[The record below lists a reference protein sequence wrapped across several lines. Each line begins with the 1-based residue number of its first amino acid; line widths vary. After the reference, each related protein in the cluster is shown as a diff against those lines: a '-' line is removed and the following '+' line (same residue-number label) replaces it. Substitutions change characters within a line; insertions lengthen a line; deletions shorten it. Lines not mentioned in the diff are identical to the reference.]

1 MPLSKI
7 KSSGIEGSS
16 VDSASIVDGTVAT
29 VDIANGAVTSAKLD
43 TNIDIAGTL
52 DVTDATTLDDTL
64 TVSGISTFQNNIS
77 VGSNTNLLSNSDFT
91 TNTTGWTATTA
102 SLAIVSNELELTPNV
117 SVNGY
122 ATQQVDNLVVGR
134 SYIAAVTVTVDASN
148 FSRLY
153 IGTTATGNE
162 VLNNINL
169 GVGTH
174 SFGFVATATT
184 HYFTLVV
191 GGGTGQVTRFDNA
204 RLYEASKISFP
215 APSGNAP
222 AIIQG
227 NSVND
232 LAITTNNQNRLNV
245 SNDGYVT
252 KPNTPSFC
260 IFGDSNPDFVSDG
273 SDTTIFIGHAAA
285 TYVTS
290 FNHNIGGHFS
300 TTTGRFTAP
309 VAGRYLFSFQVT
321 TNDANSHFV
330 NIHKNGSRVAGNV
343 LQYSYAYQSAINT
356 VILDLAANDYVD
368 ARRRAS
374 GYSFYQCAFYG
385 YLLG

>member
-1 MPLSKI
+1 MPISKI
-7 KSSGIEGSS
+7 KSSGIEADSVTGSS
-16 VDSASIVDGTVAT
+16 ILDGTVDTA
-29 VDIANGAVTSAKLD
+29 DLANGAVTSAKLD

-52 DVTDATTLDDTL
+52 DVTGATTLDDTL
-64 TVSGISTFQNNIS
+64 TVSGTSTFQNNIS
-77 VGSNTNLLSNSDFT
+77 VGSNTNLLTNGDFT
-91 TNTTGWTATTA
+91 TDTTGWTANTS
-102 SLAIVSNELELTPNV
+102 SLASVSGELELTPNI

-122 ATQQVDNLVVGR
+122 ASQQVDNLVVGR
-134 SYIAAVTVTVDASN
+134 SYIASITVTVDANS

-153 IGTTATGNE
+153 IGTTVTGNE

-174 SFGFVATATT
+174 SFSFVATATT

-204 RLYEASKISFP
+204 RLYEASSITFP
-215 APSGNAP
+215 AASGNSP

-232 LAITTNNQNRLNV
+232 LAITTNNINRLNV

-252 KPNTPSFC
+252 KPNQPAFC
-260 IFGDSNPDFVSDG
+260 IFGDTNPNFITDG
-273 SDTTIFIGHAAA
+273 SDTTIYTGHLGSGASA
-285 TYVTS
+285 
-290 FNHNIGGHFS
+290 FDHNIGSHWS
-300 TTTGRFTAP
+300 YATGRFTAP
-309 VAGRYLFSFQVT
+309 VAGRYIFSFTVT
-321 TNDANSHFV
+321 TNDTNSHFV
-330 NIHKNGSRVAGNV
+330 DIHKNGARVGGHA
-343 LQYSYAYQSAINT
+343 LSYAVGYITATKT

-374 GYSFYQCAFYG
+374 GYSFYSCNFAG